1 MKNLINKYK
10 NLPVPIKATL
20 WFLVASFLQ
29 KGIQALT
36 TPIFT
41 RLLSTSE
48 YGQFSVFNSWLGIVS
63 VIVSLNVWGGIYQQ
77 GLVKFSDNKKIF
89 SSSLQGLTLTLTVGW
104 TIIYLL
110 LHDFWNELFGLTT
123 VQMLAMLVLVWTSS
137 VFNFW
142 AAEQRNDYKY
152 KELVIVTLLVS
163 FGKPIIG
170 IIFVKLATDKVTARI
185 LGLVLVEL
193 CVYLFLFISQMRRGK
208 VFFDKKYWKYAVALC
223 IPLVPHYLSQTVLN
237 SADRIMIS
245 NMVGD
250 SEAGI
255 YSLAY
260 SISQI
265 MILFNTALMSALNPW
280 IFTKIKEQKNK
291 EIGPVAY
298 MSLIIIAAVNLGL
311 ILIAPEAVAI
321 FAPAS
326 YYEAIYIIP
335 PVAMGVY
342 FLYSYDLFAKFA
354 FYYEKTH
361 FVTAVSVLGAILNI
375 VLNYIFIQIFGYI
388 AAGYTT
394 LVCYMVYCFGH
405 YMLMRKIVN
414 DKCNGV
420 QPYSIKIYLTIT
432 VSFMALGFL
441 LLMTYDYQIIRYGI
455 IAIAVILIILYRKR
469 IIETVTKMMK
479 LKNVGNK
486 G

>member
-1 MKNLINKYK
+1 MRRVLDKYK
-10 NLPVPIKATL
+10 NLPVPVKATV

-29 KGIQALT
+29 RGIQALT

-48 YGQFSVFNSWLGIVS
+48 YGQFSVFNSWLGITTA
-63 VIVSLNVWGGIYQQ
+63 IVSLNIWGGIYQQ
-77 GLVKFSDNKKIF
+77 GLVKFSDNRKMF

-104 TIIYLL
+104 TAIYLL
-110 LHDFWNELFGLTT
+110 FHSFWNGLFGLTT

-152 KELVIVTLLVS
+152 KELVLVTLLVS

-170 IIFVKLATDKVTARI
+170 IIFVKIATDKVTARI

-193 CVYLFLFISQMRRGK
+193 CVYLFLFISQMRQGK
-208 VFFDKKYWKYAVALC
+208 VFFDRKYWKYAVVLC

-265 MILFNTALMSALNPW
+265 MILFNTALMSTLNPW
-280 IFTKIKEQKNK
+280 IFTKIKEKKNN

-298 MSLIIIAAVNLGL
+298 ISLIVIAAVNLGL

-326 YYEAIYIIP
+326 YYEAIYVIP

-342 FLYSYDLFAKFA
+342 FLYSYDLFSKFA
-354 FYYEKTH
+354 FYYEKTY
-361 FVTAVSVLGAILNI
+361 FVTIVSIFGAILNI
-375 VLNYIFIQIFGYI
+375 ILNYIFIKTFGYI

-394 LVCYMVYCFGH
+394 LVCYIVYCFGH
-405 YMLMRKIVN
+405 YMFMRKIVN

-420 QPYSIKIYLTIT
+420 QPYSVKVYLEIT
-432 VSFMALGFL
+432 FAFLLIGFL
-441 LLMTYDYQIIRYGI
+441 LLLTYDYQIIRYAI
-455 IAIAVILIILYRKR
+455 IIVAFAFLIIYRKT
-469 IIETVTKMMK
+469 ILDMIKSMMK
-479 LKNVGNK
+479 LKNEGKV
-486 G
+486 

>member
-1 MKNLINKYK
+1 MRRVLDKYK
-10 NLPVPIKATL
+10 NLPVPVKATV

-29 KGIQALT
+29 RGIQALT

-48 YGQFSVFNSWLGIVS
+48 YGQFSVFNSWLGITT
-63 VIVSLNVWGGIYQQ
+63 VIVSLNIWGGIYQQ
-77 GLVKFSDNKKIF
+77 GLVKFSDNRKIF

-104 TIIYLL
+104 TAIYLL
-110 LHDFWNELFGLTT
+110 FHSFWNGLFGLTT

-152 KELVIVTLLVS
+152 KELVLVTLLVS

-193 CVYLFLFISQMRRGK
+193 CVYLFLFISQMRQGK
-208 VFFDKKYWKYAVALC
+208 VFFDRKYWKYAVVLC

-265 MILFNTALMSALNPW
+265 MILFNTALMSTLNPW
-280 IFTKIKEQKNK
+280 IFTKIKEKKNK

-298 MSLIIIAAVNLGL
+298 ISLIVIAAVNLGL

-326 YYEAIYIIP
+326 YYEAIYVIP

-342 FLYSYDLFAKFA
+342 FLYSYDLFSKFA
-354 FYYEKTH
+354 FYYEKTY
-361 FVTAVSVLGAILNI
+361 FVTIVSVFGAILNI
-375 VLNYIFIQIFGYI
+375 ILNYIFIKTFGYI

-405 YMLMRKIVN
+405 YMFMRKIVN

-420 QPYSIKIYLTIT
+420 QPYSVKVYLEIT
-432 VSFMALGFL
+432 FAFLLIGFL
-441 LLMTYDYQIIRYGI
+441 LLLTYDYQIIRYVI
-455 IAIAVILIILYRKR
+455 IIVAFVLFIIYRKKLL
-469 IIETVTKMMK
+469 EMVKNVMK
-479 LKNVGNK
+479 LKNEGKV
-486 G
+486 

>member
-1 MKNLINKYK
+1 MRRVLDKYK
-10 NLPVPIKATL
+10 NLPVPVKATV

-29 KGIQALT
+29 RGIQALT

-48 YGQFSVFNSWLGIVS
+48 YGQFSVFNSWLGITT
-63 VIVSLNVWGGIYQQ
+63 VIVSLNIWGGIYQQ
-77 GLVKFSDNKKIF
+77 GLVKFSDNRKIF
-89 SSSLQGLTLTLTVGW
+89 SSSLQGLTLTLTIGW
-104 TIIYLL
+104 TAIYLL
-110 LHDFWNELFGLTT
+110 FHSFWNGLFGLTT

-152 KELVIVTLLVS
+152 KELVLVTLLVS

-193 CVYLFLFISQMRRGK
+193 CVYLFLFISQMRQGK
-208 VFFDKKYWKYAVALC
+208 VFFDRKYWKYAVVLC

-265 MILFNTALMSALNPW
+265 MILFNTALMSTLNPW
-280 IFTKIKEQKNK
+280 IFTKIKEKKNK

-298 MSLIIIAAVNLGL
+298 ISLIVIAAVNLGL

-326 YYEAIYIIP
+326 YYEAIYVIP

-342 FLYSYDLFAKFA
+342 FLYSYDLFSKFA
-354 FYYEKTH
+354 FYYEKTY
-361 FVTAVSVLGAILNI
+361 FVTIVSIFGAILNI
-375 VLNYIFIQIFGYI
+375 ILNYIFIKTFGYI

-394 LVCYMVYCFGH
+394 LVCYIVYCFGH
-405 YMLMRKIVN
+405 YMFMRKIVN

-420 QPYSIKIYLTIT
+420 QPYSVNVYLEIT
-432 VSFMALGFL
+432 FAFLLIGFL
-441 LLMTYDYQIIRYGI
+441 LLLTYDYQIIRYAI
-455 IAIAVILIILYRKR
+455 IIVAFAFLIIYRKT
-469 IIETVTKMMK
+469 ILDMIKSMMK
-479 LKNVGNK
+479 LKNEGKV
-486 G
+486 